1 MNMKGAAVMLVMLAV
16 LVARVEAV
24 YKLEVR
30 KEEER
35 RWERDGMDQE
45 RACVCVCVLT
55 MTVYVCMYV
64 CMYLCMYLCVLIVVI
79 VPL

>member
-1 MNMKGAAVMLVMLAV
+1 MKGAAVMLVMLAV

-30 KEEER
+30 KR
-35 RWERDGMDQE
+35 GDGREMEWIKE

-55 MTVYVCMYV
+55 MTVYVYV
-64 CMYLCMYLCVLIVVI
+64 CMYVCMYLCVLIVVI